1 MAELYPPSSQQPTHK
16 YKSHYGLQVLTFFS
30 LTFLLAL
37 TDLSVGVLAGIP
49 LTTVEPICI
58 ISLITL
64 AVV

>member
-37 TDLSVGVLAGIP
+37 TDLSIGVLAGTP
-49 LTTVEPICI
+49 LAAVESIR
-58 ISLITL
+58 ISLPITL
-64 AVV
+64 VVV